1 MSEPNPPR
9 RPLATFLRA
18 APPDAPAEGR
28 SVAGDIT
35 APPAAHDGADAGAPV
50 AVAVDPAA
58 RSVEP
63 LQAPPEE
70 EHVAL
75 AGAAATPIPEP
86 PLAHAPPVPTA
97 EPVFLRAPAPSAPV
111 PRWQWGVI
119 VGLLALLLLQ
129 IAVADRER
137 LAADASTR
145 PWIAGL
151 CGVLRCTLPAWHEP
165 AAYTMISREI
175 RPVPGQSG
183 TLQVQAAI
191 RNDARWAQAWPALRL
206 TLSDADGRVIGSGVF
221 SPRQYLP
228 QGVDGTGHLEPGQS
242 AQLAFQV
249 REPAASTVAFTFD
262 FL

>member
-18 APPDAPAEGR
+18 ASPDAPGEGEGR
-28 SVAGDIT
+28 AVADGVS
-35 APPAAHDGADAGAPV
+35 APLAAHDGAEQG
-50 AVAVDPAA
+50 AVARGDIDATP
-58 RSVEP
+58 VEP
-63 LQAPPEE
+63 LPSYPDEAVASVVDAPAASP
-70 EHVAL
+70 
-75 AGAAATPIPEP
+75 AGC
-86 PLAHAPPVPTA
+86 APPVVAAA
-97 EPVFLRAPAPSAPV
+97 EPVFLRAPVPPAPA

-119 VGLLALLLLQ
+119 AGLLALLLLQ

-137 LAADASTR
+137 LAADAATR

-165 AAYTMISREI
+165 AAFTMISREI
-175 RPVPGQSG
+175 RPVPGQTG

-191 RNDARWAQAWPALRL
+191 RNDAQWAQAWPALRL

-228 QGVDGTGHLEPGQS
+228 DGMDGSSRLEPGQS

>member
-1 MSEPNPPR
+1 MSEPTPPR

-18 APPDAPAEGR
+18 APADAPAQAR
-28 SVAGDIT
+28 AVAGDAT
-35 APPAAHDGADAGAPV
+35 APPV
-50 AVAVDPAA
+50 
-58 RSVEP
+58 
-63 LQAPPEE
+63 
-70 EHVAL
+70 
-75 AGAAATPIPEP
+75 TPGEG
-86 PLAHAPPVPTA
+86 HAEPVPRVGVDHHTDGNAEGAHGAREAGEATA
-97 EPVFLRAPAPSAPV
+97 ADTEAPAPHQPPHASVVEPVFLRAPAASTPV

-119 VGLLALLLLQ
+119 AALTGLLLLQ
-129 IAVADRER
+129 IAIADRDR

-165 AAYTMISREI
+165 SAYTMISREI
-175 RPVPGQSG
+175 RPVPGQAG

-191 RNDARWAQAWPALRL
+191 RNDARWAQAWPMLKL

-228 QGVDGTGHLEPGQS
+228 QGADGTARLEPGQS
-242 AQLAFQV
+242 APLAFQV